1 MSLIDPFFI
10 VAISTMVTIVNPVGA
25 VGPFLAMTGDDTMK
39 KRREIAWRA
48 ATVALGVLVVCAALG
63 GLVFRFYGITLPA
76 VKIAGGIL
84 LMNVAIDMINARQ
97 SRSKST
103 NEETEEGILKSD
115 PGVFPIGIPL
125 LAGPGSI
132 VSVLLLS
139 ERAETIGQQLWMYVA
154 LCLVSAF
161 SFLVLAQAHRV
172 IGLLGKTGMNILSR
186 LMGLI
191 LASTA
196 IQFIINGVSEAL
208 PGLGRG

>member
-1 MSLIDPFFI
+1 MSLLDPFFL
-10 VAISTMVTIVNPVGA
+10 VALSTMITIVNPVGA
-25 VGPFLAMTGDDTMK
+25 VGPFLAMTGEDTLK
-39 KRREIAWRA
+39 KRQEIAWRA
-48 ATVALGVLVVCAALG
+48 ATVAMGVLVICAALG
-63 GLVFRFYGITLPA
+63 GIVFRFYGITLPA

-97 SRSKST
+97 SRSKGST
-103 NEETEEGILKSD
+103 EETEEGILKSD

-139 ERAETIGQQLWMYVA
+139 ERAASWTNQLSMYLA
-154 LCLVSAF
+154 LSLVCAF

-186 LMGLI
+186 LMGI
-191 LASTA
+191 VLASTA

-208 PGLGRG
+208 PGLGGG